1 MPLSSRVKALVDSA
15 LAEDRVKRDITT
27 ALSIFPDRKV
37 TAVIVANE
45 KGVLCGREIVQTVFK
60 QVDKKI
66 RVKFFKKEG
75 RLFKKNQT
83 IASIKGNAK
92 AILSGERTAL
102 NFLSHLSG
110 IATATR
116 KLVDAVKGTGVRIRD
131 TRKTTPNLRYLEK
144 YAVRAGGGY
153 NHRSSLATGILIKD
167 NHLKAGRFMVK
178 GRVDKHKVRKLI
190 SRLRRKTRFKIEI
203 EVENLA
209 QFKEIAKCKPQIV
222 LLDNFT
228 RSKIRTAAAW
238 RNRCFPQIKLEASGG
253 ITLGNVR
260 NIARAGV
267 DFIAA
272 GAITHSAPAINFSL
286 DIK

>member
-1 MPLSSRVKALVDSA
+1 M
-15 LAEDRVKRDITT
+15 
-27 ALSIFPDRKV
+27 
-37 TAVIVANE
+37 
-45 KGVLCGREIVQTVFK
+45 CGREIVQTVFK